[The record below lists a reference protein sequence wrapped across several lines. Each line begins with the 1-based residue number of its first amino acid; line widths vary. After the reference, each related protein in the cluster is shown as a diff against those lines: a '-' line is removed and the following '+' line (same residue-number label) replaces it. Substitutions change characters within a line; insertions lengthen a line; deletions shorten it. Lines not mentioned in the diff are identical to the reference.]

1 MPTKKVK
8 LKFEPEYNF
17 RLLGI
22 VCNTKDYLL
31 CHTLNQKLEYDL
43 VKQDDI
49 EFQALSKTSQEVLFT
64 YSFYKYQ
71 DEIMKRKIHLIENKM
86 YPSESDFT
94 NLGTEMIDS
103 NMTWLHL
110 LSEAKEANF
119 FLQCFGHWTR
129 AEWNAYIKT
138 IREITIITALF
149 EIDPQKLK
157 SKEILLLE

>member
-1 MPTKKVK
+1 MPAKKVK

-17 RLLGI
+17 RLLGV

-49 EFQALSKTSQEVLFT
+49 EFQVQSKTNQEEVYT

-86 YPSESDFT
+86 YTLPNEQEDGMVEILEL
-94 NLGTEMIDS
+94 NEKWI
-103 NMTWLHL
+103 HL
-110 LSEAKEANF
+110 LPEAKEANF
-119 FLQCFGHWTR
+119 FLQCFGHWSR
-129 AEWNAYIKT
+129 AEWNAFLKSM
-138 IREITIITALF
+138 REIALITALF
-149 EIDPQKLK
+149 EIDPEKLK